1 MKPEKLIIS
10 AFGPYAEEIEID
22 FEKLGDRGLFLIT
35 GDTGAGKTTIFD
47 AISFALYGEASGEI
61 REAGMFRSKY
71 ASEQTPTFAE
81 LTFSIQEKRY
91 RVRRNPEYL
100 RPKGRGTGFTVQ
112 KSDAELIF
120 FDGRPPIVKNK
131 EVTKAVT
138 ELLGLDYRQFTQIA
152 MIAQGD
158 FQKLLLAGTAE
169 RSEIFRRIFHT
180 EPCQELQNR
189 LKYAVKERWK
199 DYDEMRRSISQYLD
213 GVQCGC
219 APEIDAE
226 FKTLKKEHFD
236 GKAVRGMELLS
247 RLLEMDKNSLFQLD
261 KEIRGLE
268 EEIQEQDQ
276 LLGKAEQR
284 RRLVQELKLRETE
297 ERELAPV
304 LEKRAVQLKEAEE
317 RTVYCKALDEKIR
330 KGMGQL
336 EQFTALSGLKKELKD
351 KESNLQ
357 KIQEEYGLCRKQEE
371 LLEEEIQK
379 GKNRQEALAGAEARR
394 EQLAYETERTTARKT
409 ELVSCGK
416 RYFQL
421 LEAGKQERE
430 AIRLDEEALKEQEA
444 ALAKGQEKI
453 DSLMDRDVLLV
464 KKTEEA
470 RGLKQLDQVCG
481 RWKEKEETLLKIQE
495 QYRLASVEKSRL
507 RQEYD
512 QLEQLFLD
520 AQAGILA
527 DHLKEGERCPVCGSL
542 HHPAPAIRPERVP
555 EKTELEQKKARLSQ
569 AEDRVRALC
578 AEAEHGN
585 RECAELGKSIRSG
598 LGTEETD
605 IRPEQ
610 AGQILKLRIAA
621 LSGQIAQISEEIVL
635 RKKLGRLQEQ
645 EQRRWKESQEQ
656 YQNRLRRMEVI
667 RTQKEQALQDIQTAL
682 GREEEEAYI
691 LTALKQAVQS
701 LEAELKGLKEKTASN
716 QALVQEFISLRQILL
731 QKEQALSACRERIS
745 RLRAEEASLKAKMD
759 SLREQEKEKN
769 EHLEDWKEETL
780 SVQIESWRREKSGLE
795 KSYEQAA
802 EAFRECNTRFTALQS
817 AVSTLREQNKEA
829 ELLSEPEILAC
840 KAVLSEKKEKKA
852 AQRSQ
857 LYAEM
862 ENNRR
867 IFNAVQGKEA
877 KMAAAE
883 QEYVWMKALAD
894 TAGGTLS
901 GKPKIE
907 FETYVQTAF
916 FDRILRRAN
925 LRLMTMSSGQYELKR
940 QAAGENKKEKAGLE
954 LNVIDHY
961 NGSERSV
968 KTLSGGE
975 TFQASLSLALGLA
988 DEIQSNAGGIRL
1000 DAMFVDEGFGSL
1012 DEEALNQ
1019 AMKALYSLAE
1029 GQRMVGI
1036 ISHVS
1041 ELKERIS
1048 RRITVTK
1055 NRKTGGV
1062 GSTVQVSGES

>member
-71 ASEQTPTFAE
+71 ASEQTPTFVE

-304 LEKRAVQLKEAEE
+304 LEERAVQLKEAEE

-351 KESNLQ
+351 KESSLQ

-512 QLEQLFLD
+512 QFEQLFLD

-569 AEDRVRALC
+569 AEDRVRAFC

-667 RTQKEQALQDIQTAL
+667 RTQKEQA
-682 GREEEEAYI
+682 
-691 LTALKQAVQS
+691 
-701 LEAELKGLKEKTASN
+701 
-716 QALVQEFISLRQILL
+716 
-731 QKEQALSACRERIS
+731 
-745 RLRAEEASLKAKMD
+745 
-759 SLREQEKEKN
+759 
-769 EHLEDWKEETL
+769 
-780 SVQIESWRREKSGLE
+780 
-795 KSYEQAA
+795 
-802 EAFRECNTRFTALQS
+802 
-817 AVSTLREQNKEA
+817 
-829 ELLSEPEILAC
+829 
-840 KAVLSEKKEKKA
+840 
-852 AQRSQ
+852 
-857 LYAEM
+857 
-862 ENNRR
+862 
-867 IFNAVQGKEA
+867 
-877 KMAAAE
+877 
-883 QEYVWMKALAD
+883 
-894 TAGGTLS
+894 
-901 GKPKIE
+901 
-907 FETYVQTAF
+907 
-916 FDRILRRAN
+916 
-925 LRLMTMSSGQYELKR
+925 
-940 QAAGENKKEKAGLE
+940 
-954 LNVIDHY
+954 
-961 NGSERSV
+961 
-968 KTLSGGE
+968 
-975 TFQASLSLALGLA
+975 
-988 DEIQSNAGGIRL
+988 
-1000 DAMFVDEGFGSL
+1000 
-1012 DEEALNQ
+1012 
-1019 AMKALYSLAE
+1019 
-1029 GQRMVGI
+1029 
-1036 ISHVS
+1036 
-1041 ELKERIS
+1041 
-1048 RRITVTK
+1048 
-1055 NRKTGGV
+1055 
-1062 GSTVQVSGES
+1062 

>member
-71 ASEQTPTFAE
+71 ASEQTPTFVE

-304 LEKRAVQLKEAEE
+304 LEERAVQLKEAEE

-351 KESNLQ
+351 KESSLQ

-421 LEAGKQERE
+421 LEAGKQEQE

-481 RWKEKEETLLKIQE
+481 RWKEKEETFLKIQE

-512 QLEQLFLD
+512 QFEQLFLD

-555 EKTELEQKKARLSQ
+555 EKTELEQKK
-569 AEDRVRALC
+569 
-578 AEAEHGN
+578 G
-585 RECAELGKSIRSG
+585 
-598 LGTEETD
+598 
-605 IRPEQ
+605 
-610 AGQILKLRIAA
+610 
-621 LSGQIAQISEEIVL
+621 
-635 RKKLGRLQEQ
+635 
-645 EQRRWKESQEQ
+645 
-656 YQNRLRRMEVI
+656 
-667 RTQKEQALQDIQTAL
+667 
-682 GREEEEAYI
+682 
-691 LTALKQAVQS
+691 
-701 LEAELKGLKEKTASN
+701 
-716 QALVQEFISLRQILL
+716 
-731 QKEQALSACRERIS
+731 
-745 RLRAEEASLKAKMD
+745 
-759 SLREQEKEKN
+759 
-769 EHLEDWKEETL
+769 
-780 SVQIESWRREKSGLE
+780 
-795 KSYEQAA
+795 
-802 EAFRECNTRFTALQS
+802 
-817 AVSTLREQNKEA
+817 
-829 ELLSEPEILAC
+829 
-840 KAVLSEKKEKKA
+840 
-852 AQRSQ
+852 
-857 LYAEM
+857 
-862 ENNRR
+862 
-867 IFNAVQGKEA
+867 
-877 KMAAAE
+877 
-883 QEYVWMKALAD
+883 
-894 TAGGTLS
+894 
-901 GKPKIE
+901 
-907 FETYVQTAF
+907 
-916 FDRILRRAN
+916 
-925 LRLMTMSSGQYELKR
+925 
-940 QAAGENKKEKAGLE
+940 
-954 LNVIDHY
+954 
-961 NGSERSV
+961 
-968 KTLSGGE
+968 
-975 TFQASLSLALGLA
+975 
-988 DEIQSNAGGIRL
+988 
-1000 DAMFVDEGFGSL
+1000 
-1012 DEEALNQ
+1012 
-1019 AMKALYSLAE
+1019 
-1029 GQRMVGI
+1029 
-1036 ISHVS
+1036 
-1041 ELKERIS
+1041 
-1048 RRITVTK
+1048 
-1055 NRKTGGV
+1055 
-1062 GSTVQVSGES
+1062 

>member
-261 KEIRGLE
+261 KEIKGLE

-304 LEKRAVQLKEAEE
+304 LEERAVQLKEAEE

-351 KESNLQ
+351 KESSLQ

-394 EQLAYETERTTARKT
+394 EQLTYETERTTARKT

-512 QLEQLFLD
+512 QFEQLFLD

-610 AGQILKLRIAA
+610 AG
-621 LSGQIAQISEEIVL
+621 
-635 RKKLGRLQEQ
+635 
-645 EQRRWKESQEQ
+645 
-656 YQNRLRRMEVI
+656 
-667 RTQKEQALQDIQTAL
+667 
-682 GREEEEAYI
+682 
-691 LTALKQAVQS
+691 
-701 LEAELKGLKEKTASN
+701 
-716 QALVQEFISLRQILL
+716 
-731 QKEQALSACRERIS
+731 
-745 RLRAEEASLKAKMD
+745 
-759 SLREQEKEKN
+759 
-769 EHLEDWKEETL
+769 
-780 SVQIESWRREKSGLE
+780 
-795 KSYEQAA
+795 
-802 EAFRECNTRFTALQS
+802 
-817 AVSTLREQNKEA
+817 
-829 ELLSEPEILAC
+829 
-840 KAVLSEKKEKKA
+840 
-852 AQRSQ
+852 
-857 LYAEM
+857 
-862 ENNRR
+862 
-867 IFNAVQGKEA
+867 
-877 KMAAAE
+877 
-883 QEYVWMKALAD
+883 
-894 TAGGTLS
+894 
-901 GKPKIE
+901 
-907 FETYVQTAF
+907 
-916 FDRILRRAN
+916 
-925 LRLMTMSSGQYELKR
+925 
-940 QAAGENKKEKAGLE
+940 
-954 LNVIDHY
+954 
-961 NGSERSV
+961 
-968 KTLSGGE
+968 
-975 TFQASLSLALGLA
+975 
-988 DEIQSNAGGIRL
+988 
-1000 DAMFVDEGFGSL
+1000 
-1012 DEEALNQ
+1012 
-1019 AMKALYSLAE
+1019 
-1029 GQRMVGI
+1029 
-1036 ISHVS
+1036 
-1041 ELKERIS
+1041 
-1048 RRITVTK
+1048 
-1055 NRKTGGV
+1055 
-1062 GSTVQVSGES
+1062 

>member
-351 KESNLQ
+351 KESSLQ

-512 QLEQLFLD
+512 QFEQLFLD

-635 RKKLGRLQEQ
+635 RKKLGRLQ

>member
-304 LEKRAVQLKEAEE
+304 LEERAVQLKEAEE

-351 KESNLQ
+351 KESSLQ

-421 LEAGKQERE
+421 LEAGKQEQE

-512 QLEQLFLD
+512 QFEQLFLD

-598 LGTEETD
+598 LGTE
-605 IRPEQ
+605 
-610 AGQILKLRIAA
+610 
-621 LSGQIAQISEEIVL
+621 
-635 RKKLGRLQEQ
+635 
-645 EQRRWKESQEQ
+645 
-656 YQNRLRRMEVI
+656 
-667 RTQKEQALQDIQTAL
+667 
-682 GREEEEAYI
+682 
-691 LTALKQAVQS
+691 
-701 LEAELKGLKEKTASN
+701 
-716 QALVQEFISLRQILL
+716 
-731 QKEQALSACRERIS
+731 
-745 RLRAEEASLKAKMD
+745 
-759 SLREQEKEKN
+759 
-769 EHLEDWKEETL
+769 
-780 SVQIESWRREKSGLE
+780 
-795 KSYEQAA
+795 
-802 EAFRECNTRFTALQS
+802 
-817 AVSTLREQNKEA
+817 
-829 ELLSEPEILAC
+829 
-840 KAVLSEKKEKKA
+840 
-852 AQRSQ
+852 
-857 LYAEM
+857 
-862 ENNRR
+862 
-867 IFNAVQGKEA
+867 
-877 KMAAAE
+877 
-883 QEYVWMKALAD
+883 
-894 TAGGTLS
+894 
-901 GKPKIE
+901 
-907 FETYVQTAF
+907 
-916 FDRILRRAN
+916 
-925 LRLMTMSSGQYELKR
+925 
-940 QAAGENKKEKAGLE
+940 
-954 LNVIDHY
+954 
-961 NGSERSV
+961 
-968 KTLSGGE
+968 
-975 TFQASLSLALGLA
+975 
-988 DEIQSNAGGIRL
+988 
-1000 DAMFVDEGFGSL
+1000 
-1012 DEEALNQ
+1012 
-1019 AMKALYSLAE
+1019 
-1029 GQRMVGI
+1029 
-1036 ISHVS
+1036 
-1041 ELKERIS
+1041 
-1048 RRITVTK
+1048 
-1055 NRKTGGV
+1055 
-1062 GSTVQVSGES
+1062 

>member
-304 LEKRAVQLKEAEE
+304 LEERAVQLKEAEE

-351 KESNLQ
+351 KESSLQ

-512 QLEQLFLD
+512 QFEQLFLD

-555 EKTELEQKKARLSQ
+555 EKTELSRKSQ
-569 AEDRVRALC
+569 AEP
-578 AEAEHGN
+578 G
-585 RECAELGKSIRSG
+585 
-598 LGTEETD
+598 
-605 IRPEQ
+605 
-610 AGQILKLRIAA
+610 
-621 LSGQIAQISEEIVL
+621 
-635 RKKLGRLQEQ
+635 
-645 EQRRWKESQEQ
+645 
-656 YQNRLRRMEVI
+656 
-667 RTQKEQALQDIQTAL
+667 
-682 GREEEEAYI
+682 
-691 LTALKQAVQS
+691 
-701 LEAELKGLKEKTASN
+701 
-716 QALVQEFISLRQILL
+716 
-731 QKEQALSACRERIS
+731 
-745 RLRAEEASLKAKMD
+745 
-759 SLREQEKEKN
+759 
-769 EHLEDWKEETL
+769 
-780 SVQIESWRREKSGLE
+780 
-795 KSYEQAA
+795 
-802 EAFRECNTRFTALQS
+802 
-817 AVSTLREQNKEA
+817 
-829 ELLSEPEILAC
+829 
-840 KAVLSEKKEKKA
+840 
-852 AQRSQ
+852 
-857 LYAEM
+857 
-862 ENNRR
+862 
-867 IFNAVQGKEA
+867 
-877 KMAAAE
+877 
-883 QEYVWMKALAD
+883 
-894 TAGGTLS
+894 
-901 GKPKIE
+901 
-907 FETYVQTAF
+907 
-916 FDRILRRAN
+916 
-925 LRLMTMSSGQYELKR
+925 
-940 QAAGENKKEKAGLE
+940 
-954 LNVIDHY
+954 
-961 NGSERSV
+961 
-968 KTLSGGE
+968 
-975 TFQASLSLALGLA
+975 
-988 DEIQSNAGGIRL
+988 
-1000 DAMFVDEGFGSL
+1000 
-1012 DEEALNQ
+1012 
-1019 AMKALYSLAE
+1019 
-1029 GQRMVGI
+1029 
-1036 ISHVS
+1036 
-1041 ELKERIS
+1041 
-1048 RRITVTK
+1048 
-1055 NRKTGGV
+1055 
-1062 GSTVQVSGES
+1062 

>member
-304 LEKRAVQLKEAEE
+304 LEERAVQLKEAEE

-351 KESNLQ
+351 KESSLQ
-357 KIQEEYGLCRKQEE
+357 KIQEEYGLCRQQEE

-421 LEAGKQERE
+421 LEAGKQEQE

-512 QLEQLFLD
+512 QFEQLFLD

-527 DHLKEGERCPVCGSL
+527 DHLKGKMSGL
-542 HHPAPAIRPERVP
+542 
-555 EKTELEQKKARLSQ
+555 RLS
-569 AEDRVRALC
+569 
-578 AEAEHGN
+578 
-585 RECAELGKSIRSG
+585 S
-598 LGTEETD
+598 
-605 IRPEQ
+605 
-610 AGQILKLRIAA
+610 
-621 LSGQIAQISEEIVL
+621 
-635 RKKLGRLQEQ
+635 
-645 EQRRWKESQEQ
+645 
-656 YQNRLRRMEVI
+656 
-667 RTQKEQALQDIQTAL
+667 
-682 GREEEEAYI
+682 
-691 LTALKQAVQS
+691 
-701 LEAELKGLKEKTASN
+701 
-716 QALVQEFISLRQILL
+716 
-731 QKEQALSACRERIS
+731 
-745 RLRAEEASLKAKMD
+745 
-759 SLREQEKEKN
+759 
-769 EHLEDWKEETL
+769 
-780 SVQIESWRREKSGLE
+780 
-795 KSYEQAA
+795 
-802 EAFRECNTRFTALQS
+802 
-817 AVSTLREQNKEA
+817 
-829 ELLSEPEILAC
+829 
-840 KAVLSEKKEKKA
+840 
-852 AQRSQ
+852 
-857 LYAEM
+857 
-862 ENNRR
+862 
-867 IFNAVQGKEA
+867 
-877 KMAAAE
+877 
-883 QEYVWMKALAD
+883 
-894 TAGGTLS
+894 
-901 GKPKIE
+901 
-907 FETYVQTAF
+907 
-916 FDRILRRAN
+916 
-925 LRLMTMSSGQYELKR
+925 SSG
-940 QAAGENKKEKAGLE
+940 ACHKA
-954 LNVIDHY
+954 
-961 NGSERSV
+961 
-968 KTLSGGE
+968 
-975 TFQASLSLALGLA
+975 
-988 DEIQSNAGGIRL
+988 
-1000 DAMFVDEGFGSL
+1000 
-1012 DEEALNQ
+1012 
-1019 AMKALYSLAE
+1019 
-1029 GQRMVGI
+1029 
-1036 ISHVS
+1036 
-1041 ELKERIS
+1041 
-1048 RRITVTK
+1048 
-1055 NRKTGGV
+1055 
-1062 GSTVQVSGES
+1062 

>member
-351 KESNLQ
+351 KESSLQ

-512 QLEQLFLD
+512 QFEQLFLD

-598 LGTEETD
+598 LGT
-605 IRPEQ
+605 
-610 AGQILKLRIAA
+610 
-621 LSGQIAQISEEIVL
+621 
-635 RKKLGRLQEQ
+635 
-645 EQRRWKESQEQ
+645 
-656 YQNRLRRMEVI
+656 
-667 RTQKEQALQDIQTAL
+667 
-682 GREEEEAYI
+682 
-691 LTALKQAVQS
+691 
-701 LEAELKGLKEKTASN
+701 
-716 QALVQEFISLRQILL
+716 
-731 QKEQALSACRERIS
+731 
-745 RLRAEEASLKAKMD
+745 
-759 SLREQEKEKN
+759 
-769 EHLEDWKEETL
+769 
-780 SVQIESWRREKSGLE
+780 
-795 KSYEQAA
+795 
-802 EAFRECNTRFTALQS
+802 
-817 AVSTLREQNKEA
+817 
-829 ELLSEPEILAC
+829 
-840 KAVLSEKKEKKA
+840 
-852 AQRSQ
+852 
-857 LYAEM
+857 
-862 ENNRR
+862 
-867 IFNAVQGKEA
+867 
-877 KMAAAE
+877 
-883 QEYVWMKALAD
+883 
-894 TAGGTLS
+894 
-901 GKPKIE
+901 
-907 FETYVQTAF
+907 
-916 FDRILRRAN
+916 
-925 LRLMTMSSGQYELKR
+925 
-940 QAAGENKKEKAGLE
+940 
-954 LNVIDHY
+954 
-961 NGSERSV
+961 
-968 KTLSGGE
+968 
-975 TFQASLSLALGLA
+975 
-988 DEIQSNAGGIRL
+988 
-1000 DAMFVDEGFGSL
+1000 
-1012 DEEALNQ
+1012 
-1019 AMKALYSLAE
+1019 
-1029 GQRMVGI
+1029 
-1036 ISHVS
+1036 
-1041 ELKERIS
+1041 
-1048 RRITVTK
+1048 
-1055 NRKTGGV
+1055 
-1062 GSTVQVSGES
+1062 

>member
-297 ERELAPV
+297 ER
-304 LEKRAVQLKEAEE
+304 
-317 RTVYCKALDEKIR
+317 TVYCKALDEKIR

-336 EQFTALSGLKKELKD
+336 EQFAALSGLKKELKD
-351 KESNLQ
+351 KESSLQ

-495 QYRLASVEKSRL
+495 QYHLASVEKSRL

-512 QLEQLFLD
+512 QFEQLFLD

-585 RECAELGKSIRSG
+585 RPIFK
-598 LGTEETD
+598 
-605 IRPEQ
+605 
-610 AGQILKLRIAA
+610 
-621 LSGQIAQISEEIVL
+621 
-635 RKKLGRLQEQ
+635 RLP
-645 EQRRWKESQEQ
+645 
-656 YQNRLRRMEVI
+656 M
-667 RTQKEQALQDIQTAL
+667 
-682 GREEEEAYI
+682 
-691 LTALKQAVQS
+691 
-701 LEAELKGLKEKTASN
+701 
-716 QALVQEFISLRQILL
+716 
-731 QKEQALSACRERIS
+731 S
-745 RLRAEEASLKAKMD
+745 R
-759 SLREQEKEKN
+759 
-769 EHLEDWKEETL
+769 
-780 SVQIESWRREKSGLE
+780 
-795 KSYEQAA
+795 
-802 EAFRECNTRFTALQS
+802 
-817 AVSTLREQNKEA
+817 
-829 ELLSEPEILAC
+829 
-840 KAVLSEKKEKKA
+840 
-852 AQRSQ
+852 
-857 LYAEM
+857 
-862 ENNRR
+862 
-867 IFNAVQGKEA
+867 
-877 KMAAAE
+877 
-883 QEYVWMKALAD
+883 
-894 TAGGTLS
+894 
-901 GKPKIE
+901 
-907 FETYVQTAF
+907 
-916 FDRILRRAN
+916 
-925 LRLMTMSSGQYELKR
+925 
-940 QAAGENKKEKAGLE
+940 
-954 LNVIDHY
+954 
-961 NGSERSV
+961 
-968 KTLSGGE
+968 
-975 TFQASLSLALGLA
+975 
-988 DEIQSNAGGIRL
+988 
-1000 DAMFVDEGFGSL
+1000 
-1012 DEEALNQ
+1012 
-1019 AMKALYSLAE
+1019 
-1029 GQRMVGI
+1029 
-1036 ISHVS
+1036 
-1041 ELKERIS
+1041 
-1048 RRITVTK
+1048 
-1055 NRKTGGV
+1055 
-1062 GSTVQVSGES
+1062 